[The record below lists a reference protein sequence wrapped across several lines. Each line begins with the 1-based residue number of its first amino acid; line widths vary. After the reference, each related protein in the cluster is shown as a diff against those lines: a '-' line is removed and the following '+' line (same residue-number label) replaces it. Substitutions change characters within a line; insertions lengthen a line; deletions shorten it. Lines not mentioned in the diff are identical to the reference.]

1 MAAKKGS
8 AKAKS
13 ETAKRKAREKAR
25 AYRER
30 MRAKGLRPV
39 QFWLPDTRSPEFAKR
54 AHQASLAVANSP
66 HATEDQDFVDALSED
81 LFE

>member
-1 MAAKKGS
+1 MSAEPRKKS
-8 AKAKS
+8 
-13 ETAKRKAREKAR
+13 REKAR

-39 QFWLPDTRSPEFAKR
+39 QLWIPDTRSPEFAAE
-54 AHQASLAVANSP
+54 AHRQSLAVANSE
-66 HATEDQDFVDALSED
+66 HAKADQDFVDAVSVD